1 MQIKALS
8 APQTLDGTATLILG
22 LCSGASGAQASG
34 ELIQSGF
41 LKALDKSVDGALQ
54 QLLDAGDFDG
64 SRNHCQLFWHA
75 KRKIML
81 VGLGSQSKLTGRVLA
96 SAQQAAQKALG
107 KTQTRQAISALLLSL
122 SSDEQTKPVIR
133 QLAAAAALATYKYTA
148 TKSNSK
154 SQAIL
159 ECMSITVADEHA
171 DEINSGAAI
180 GRGSN
185 LARELGDL
193 PGNICTPS
201 YLAEQA
207 LALGEQH
214 GRLNTTILEEADMEA
229 LGMGALLAVSRG
241 SREPAKL
248 ITMEYK
254 GAGANDKPICLVG
267 KGLTF
272 DAGGISIK
280 PGPGMDEMKYDMCG
294 SAAVFGAMQMACE
307 LSLPLNIVAVIP
319 SSENL
324 PDGIAVKPGD
334 VVTSMAGKTIEIL
347 NTDAEGRLILC
358 DALEYSRRFQPEVV
372 IDMATLTGACV
383 IALGHH
389 ISAILGNDDDL
400 VNELIDAGNTAADP
414 AWRLPMNDDYQQQL
428 KSNFAD
434 MANIGGR
441 PGGSITAACFLARF
455 TEDYRWAH
463 LDIAGTAWNSGAH
476 KGATGR
482 PVPLL
487 SEYLLTRAGQA

>member
-8 APQTLDGTATLILG
+8 VQQTLDGTATLILG
-22 LCSGASGAQASG
+22 FCSGASGAQATG
-34 ELIQSGF
+34 ELKTSGF
-41 LKALDKSVDGALQ
+41 IAQLDKTLDGALS
-54 QLLDAGDFDG
+54 QLLDSGDFDG
-64 SRNHCQLFWHA
+64 SRNHCQLLWNA
-75 KRKIML
+75 KRKVML
-81 VGLGSQSKLTGRVLA
+81 VGLGSEKQLNSKTLA
-96 SAQQAAQKALG
+96 SAQQAAQKALT

-122 SSDEQTKPVIR
+122 PSDQQTAPTTR
-133 QLAAAAALATYKYTA
+133 QLAAGAALATYKYTA
-148 TKSNSK
+148 TKSGSNSK
-154 SQAIL
+154 QTL
-159 ECMSITVADEHA
+159 ECMSITVADELA
-171 DEINSGAAI
+171 LDVTRGAAT
-180 GRGSN
+180 GRGAN
-185 LARELGDL
+185 LARELGNL
-193 PGNICTPS
+193 PGNVCTPS
-201 YLAEQA
+201 YLADQA
-207 LALGEQH
+207 IALDSQYA
-214 GRLNTTILEEADMEA
+214 RLSTNVLEETDMEA

-272 DAGGISIK
+272 DAGGISLK
-280 PGPGMDEMKYDMCG
+280 PGAGMDEMKYDMCG
-294 SAAVFGAMQMACE
+294 AASVFGAIQTACE
-307 LSLPLNIVAVIP
+307 LELPLNIVAVIP
-319 SSENL
+319 SSENM

-358 DALEYSRRFQPEVV
+358 DALEYARRFEPEVV
-372 IDMATLTGACV
+372 VDMATLTGACI

-389 ISAILGNDDDL
+389 ISGLLGNDD
-400 VNELIDAGNTAADP
+400 ELAQELLDAGNAAADP
-414 AWRLPMNDDYQQQL
+414 AWRLPITDDFQQQL

-434 MANIGGR
+434 IANIGGR
-441 PGGSITAACFLARF
+441 PAGTITAACFLSRF

-463 LDIAGTAWNSGAH
+463 LDIAGTAWKSGAH

-487 SEYLLTRAGQA
+487 VEFLLARAAA

>member
-1 MQIKALS
+1 MQIKPIS
-8 APQTLDGTATLILG
+8 AKAAIDGTAAIIIGIAKTPKNGSSHAALG
-22 LCSGASGAQASG
+22 KEPLFSAVDQ
-34 ELIQSGF
+34 Q
-41 LKALDKSVDGALQ
+41 VDGAISYVIEN
-54 QLLDAGDFDG
+54 GDFDG
-64 SRNHCQLFWHA
+64 SSNHCQLISHP
-75 KRKIML
+75 KRKVLL
-81 VGLGSQSKLTGRVLA
+81 VGLGQKPNGRTIA
-96 SAQQAAQKALG
+96 NAQQAAQRALG
-107 KTQTRQAISALLLSL
+107 KTQTQQAISALLLSL
-122 SSDEQTKPVIR
+122 DNTEQRPNIVR
-133 QLAAAAALATYKYTA
+133 QLA
-148 TKSNSK
+148 S
-154 SQAIL
+154 
-159 ECMSITVADEHA
+159 
-171 DEINSGAAI
+171 AAI
-180 GRGSN
+180 GADYQYVTTKSVNNETSPLASMSIVVPDKLAEHVKSGGAIGAGSN
-185 LARELGDL
+185 LAKELGNL
-193 PGNICTPS
+193 PGNVCTPS

-207 LALGEQH
+207 IALGKQH
-214 GRLNTTILEEADMEA
+214 AKLTTNIVEEKEMER

-294 SAAVFGAMQMACE
+294 AASVFGAIQAACE
-307 LSLPLNIVAVIP
+307 LDLPINIVAVIP

-358 DALEYSRRFQPEVV
+358 DALEYTRRFDPKVV

-389 ISAILGNDDDL
+389 ISGLLGNDDLLVEDL
-400 VNELIDAGNTAADP
+400 LAAGKSADDE
-414 AWRLPMNDDYQQQL
+414 AWRLPMTDDYQQQL

-441 PGGSITAACFLARF
+441 PGGTITAACFLARF

-463 LDIAGTAWNSGAH
+463 LDIAGTAWKSGAA
-476 KGATGR
+476 KGSTGR

-487 SEYLLTRAGQA
+487 VEYLLNEAKQA

>member
-1 MQIKALS
+1 MQIKPIS
-8 APQTLDGTATLILG
+8 AKAAIDGTAAIIIGIAKTPKDGKSHAVLG
-22 LCSGASGAQASG
+22 KEPLFSAIDQ
-34 ELIQSGF
+34 Q
-41 LKALDKSVDGALQ
+41 VDGAISYVLES
-54 QLLDAGDFDG
+54 GDFDG
-64 SRNHCQLFWHA
+64 SANHCQLISHS
-75 KRKIML
+75 KRKVIL
-81 VGLGSQSKLTGRVLA
+81 VGLGQKPNARA
-96 SAQQAAQKALG
+96 IANAQRAAQRAIA
-107 KTQTRQAISALLLSL
+107 KTETQQAISALLLSL
-122 SSDEQTKPVIR
+122 DNTEQRPNVAR
-133 QLAAAAALATYKYTA
+133 QLASAAAGGSYRYVT
-148 TKSNSK
+148 TKSASAEPIK
-154 SQAIL
+154 L
-159 ECMSITVADEHA
+159 ETMNIVVSEKLASHVE
-171 DEINSGAAI
+171 SGRAI
-180 GRGSN
+180 GDGSN
-185 LARELGDL
+185 LAKELGNL

-207 LALGEQH
+207 VKLGEKYAK
-214 GRLNTTILEEADMEA
+214 LTTNIVEEKEMER

-294 SAAVFGAMQMACE
+294 AASVFGAIQAACE
-307 LSLPLNIVAVIP
+307 LNLPLNIVGVVP

-358 DALEYSRRFQPEVV
+358 DALEYSRRFDPKVV

-389 ISAILGNDDDL
+389 ISGLLGNDDMLVDDL
-400 VNELIDAGNTAADP
+400 LAAGKSADDE
-414 AWRLPMNDDYQQQL
+414 AWRLPMTDDYQQQL

-441 PGGSITAACFLARF
+441 PGGTITAACFLARF

-463 LDIAGTAWNSGAH
+463 LDIAGTAWKSGAA
-476 KGATGR
+476 KGSTGR

-487 SEYLLTRAGQA
+487 VEYLLNEAQQA

>member
-8 APQTLDGTATLILG
+8 LQQTLDGNAPLIVG
-22 LCSGASGAQASG
+22 LCSGATGAEPCG
-34 ELIQSGF
+34 ELAANGF
-41 LKALDKSVDGALQ
+41 FATLNQ
-54 QLLDAGDFDG
+54 QLEGTLASLLESGDFSG
-64 SRNHCQLFWHA
+64 SRNQVQMLWHN
-75 KRKIML
+75 KRKVVL
-81 VGLGSQSKLTGRVLA
+81 VGLGAESSLNARVIA
-96 SAQQAAQKALG
+96 NAQQAAQKTLA
-107 KTQTRQAISALLLSL
+107 KTQSSQAISALALSL
-122 SSDEQTKPVIR
+122 NNSDLSQSAVR
-133 QLAAAAALATYKYTA
+133 QLASAAALASYQYTA
-148 TKSNSK
+148 TKSHNPS
-154 SQAIL
+154 SAL
-159 ECMSITVADEHA
+159 ECISIAADEAFHDA
-171 DEINSGAAI
+171 VAEGAAI

-185 LARELGDL
+185 LARELGNL
-193 PGNICTPS
+193 PGNVCTPT

-207 LALGEQH
+207 QALDKQYA
-214 GRLNTTILEEADMEA
+214 RLNTTVLEEAEMET

-241 SREPAKL
+241 SRQPAKL

-272 DAGGISIK
+272 DAGGISLK
-280 PGPGMDEMKYDMCG
+280 PGAGMDEMKYDMCG
-294 SAAVFGAMQMACE
+294 AASVFGAIQMACE
-307 LSLPLNIVAVIP
+307 LKLPLNIVAVVP

-358 DALEYSRRFQPEVV
+358 DALEYSRRFDPEVV
-372 IDMATLTGACV
+372 VDMATLTGACI

-389 ISAILGNDDDL
+389 ISGLMGNDD
-400 VNELIDAGNTAADP
+400 ELAAELLAAGEAASDP
-414 AWRLPMNDDYQQQL
+414 AWRLPINDDYQQQL

-434 MANIGGR
+434 IANIGGR
-441 PGGSITAACFLARF
+441 PAGTITAACFLARF

-463 LDIAGTAWNSGAH
+463 LDIAGTAWKSGAH

-487 SEYLLTRAGQA
+487 SEFLLARAGK

>member
-1 MQIKALS
+1 MQIKPIS
-8 APQTLDGTATLILG
+8 AQAAIDGTAAIIIG
-22 LCSGASGAQASG
+22 ICKSPKNGRSAAV
-34 ELIQSGF
+34 
-41 LKALDKSVDGALQ
+41 LDNNPLFNAVDKQTDGAISY
-54 QLLDAGDFDG
+54 LLETGDFDG
-64 SRNHCQLFWHA
+64 GSNQTQLISHS
-75 KRKIML
+75 KRKVVL
-81 VGLGSQSKLTGRVLA
+81 VGLGQTANNRSICK
-96 SAQQAAQKALG
+96 AQQAAQRALG
-107 KTQTRQAISALLLSL
+107 HTQTQQAISALLLNL
-122 SSDEQTKPVIR
+122 DESERKDNVVR
-133 QLAAAAALATYKYTA
+133 QLASAAELATYRYST
-148 TKSNSK
+148 TKSSP
-154 SQAIL
+154 AEAATL
-159 ECMSITVADEHA
+159 ESMSIVVDDAQAEQVT
-171 DEINSGAAI
+171 NGAAI
-180 GRGSN
+180 GAGAN
-185 LARELGDL
+185 FARELGNL
-193 PGNICTPS
+193 PGNVCTPT
-201 YLAEQA
+201 YLSEQA
-207 LALGEQH
+207 IALGEQH
-214 GRLNTTILEEADMEA
+214 AKLTTTVVEEKEMER

-254 GAGANDKPICLVG
+254 GAGANDKPLCLVG

-272 DAGGISIK
+272 DAGGISLK
-280 PGPGMDEMKYDMCG
+280 PGAGMDEMKYDMCG
-294 SAAVFGAMQMACE
+294 AAAVFGTIKAACE
-307 LSLPLNIVAVIP
+307 LGLPLNIVGVVP

-358 DALEYSRRFQPEVV
+358 DALEYSRRFDPKVV

-389 ISAILGNDDDL
+389 ISGLLGNDDALADDL
-400 VNELIDAGNTAADP
+400 LSAGKAAADE
-414 AWRLPMNDDYQQQL
+414 AWRLPITDDYQQQL

-441 PGGSITAACFLARF
+441 PAGTITAACFLARF

-463 LDIAGTAWNSGAH
+463 LDIAGTAWKSGAA

-487 SEYLLTRAGQA
+487 MEYLLQEASEA

>member
-1 MQIKALS
+1 MQIKPIS
-8 APQTLDGTATLILG
+8 AQAAIDGTAAIIVGIRKSPKNGRSPAELENN
-22 LCSGASGAQASG
+22 AVFQAVNQQVDSA
-34 ELIQSGF
+34 ISY
-41 LKALDKSVDGALQ
+41 ALET
-54 QLLDAGDFDG
+54 GDFDG
-64 SRNHCQLFWHA
+64 SNNQTQLISHP
-75 KRKIML
+75 KRKVVL
-81 VGLGSQSKLTGRVLA
+81 VGLGQTADARSITK
-96 SAQQAAQKALG
+96 AQQAAQRTLG
-107 KTQTRQAISALLLSL
+107 NTQTQQAVSALLLNL
-122 SSDEQTKPVIR
+122 EETERKDAVVR
-133 QLAAAAALATYKYTA
+133 QLASAAAMATYRYHA
-148 TKSNSK
+148 TKSSPADK
-154 SQAIL
+154 LTL
-159 ECMSITVADEHA
+159 ESMSIVVADEQA
-171 DEINSGAAI
+171 AAVTAGAAI
-180 GRGSN
+180 GNGAN
-185 LARELGDL
+185 FARELGNL
-193 PGNICTPS
+193 PGNVCTPT
-201 YLAEQA
+201 YLSEQA
-207 LALGEQH
+207 IALGQQH
-214 GRLNTTILEEADMEA
+214 AKLTTTVVEEKEMER

-254 GAGANDKPICLVG
+254 GAGANDKPLCLVG

-272 DAGGISIK
+272 DAGGISLK
-280 PGPGMDEMKYDMCG
+280 PGAGMDEMKYDMCG
-294 SAAVFGAMQMACE
+294 AAAVFGAVQAACE
-307 LSLPLNIVAVIP
+307 LNLPLNIVGVVP

-358 DALEYSRRFQPEVV
+358 DALEYSRRFDPEVV

-389 ISAILGNDDDL
+389 ISGLLGNDDDL
-400 VNELIDAGNTAADP
+400 ADALLAAGKAAADE
-414 AWRLPMNDDYQQQL
+414 AWRLPITDDYQQQL

-441 PGGSITAACFLARF
+441 PAGTITAACFLARF

-463 LDIAGTAWNSGAH
+463 LDIAGTAWKSGAE

-487 SEYLLTRAGQA
+487 MEYLLQQAGVA

>member
-8 APQTLDGTATLILG
+8 PQQTLEGTAPLIVG
-22 LCSGASGAQASG
+22 LCAGNSGAETCG
-34 ELIQSGF
+34 ELESNDF
-41 LKALDKSVDGALQ
+41 FKTLDKSVEGSLSALLEARDFSGARNQ
-54 QLLDAGDFDG
+54 TQLL
-64 SRNHCQLFWHA
+64 WHRH
-75 KRKIML
+75 RKIML
-81 VGLGSQSKLTGRVLA
+81 VGLGNRTKINARVLA
-96 SAQQAAQKALG
+96 AAQQAAQKALS
-107 KTQTRQAISALLLSL
+107 KTQSSQAISALCLNLNNDQLNAAS
-122 SSDEQTKPVIR
+122 VR
-133 QLAAAAALATYKYTA
+133 QIASAAALASYQYSA
-148 TKSNSK
+148 TKSSK
-154 SQAIL
+154 AGKTLS
-159 ECMSITVADEHA
+159 CMSVTAPESLFDAVNA
-171 DEINSGAAI
+171 GAAV
-180 GRGSN
+180 GAGSN
-185 LARELGDL
+185 LARELGNL
-193 PGNICTPS
+193 PGNVCTPS

-207 LALGEQH
+207 QTLANNH
-214 GRLNTTILEEADMEA
+214 ARLTTTVLDEAEMET

-254 GAGANDKPICLVG
+254 GAGANDKPVCLVG

-272 DAGGISIK
+272 DAGGISLK
-280 PGPGMDEMKYDMCG
+280 PGAGMDEMKYDMCG
-294 SAAVFGAMQMACE
+294 AAAVFGAMQMACE
-307 LSLPLNIVAVIP
+307 LELPLNIVAVVP

-358 DALEYSRRFQPEVV
+358 DALEYARRFEPEVV
-372 IDMATLTGACV
+372 VDMATLTGACI

-389 ISAILGNDDDL
+389 ISGLLGNDDALAD
-400 VNELIDAGNTAADP
+400 ELLAAGEAAADP
-414 AWRLPMNDDYQQQL
+414 AWRLPINDDYQAQL

-434 MANIGGR
+434 IANIGGR
-441 PGGSITAACFLARF
+441 PAGTITAACFLARF

-463 LDIAGTAWNSGAH
+463 LDIAGTAWKSGAH

-487 SEYLLTRAGQA
+487 SEFLLARAGQA

>member
-1 MQIKALS
+1 MQIKPIS
-8 APQTLDGTATLILG
+8 AKAAIEGTAAIIIGICKSPKDGRSNAVLGKDPLIKAIDQQLDGAISYIL
-22 LCSGASGAQASG
+22 
-34 ELIQSGF
+34 ET
-41 LKALDKSVDGALQ
+41 
-54 QLLDAGDFDG
+54 GDFDG
-64 SRNHCQLFWHA
+64 SANQCRLISHA
-75 KRKIML
+75 KRKVVL
-81 VGLGSQSKLTGRVLA
+81 AGLGKTPSNRSISA
-96 SAQQAAQKALG
+96 AQQAAQRLLG
-107 KTQTRQAISALLLSL
+107 TTQTQQAISALLLNL
-122 SSDEQTKPVIR
+122 SSSEQTANVVR
-133 QLAAAAALATYKYTA
+133 QLASAAVLGTYQYNT
-148 TKSNSK
+148 TKSGDAEAPS
-154 SQAIL
+154 L
-159 ECMSITVADEHA
+159 ESMSIVVPDKLADHV
-171 DEINSGAAI
+171 SRGSAI
-180 GRGSN
+180 GTGAN
-185 LARELGDL
+185 LARELGNL
-193 PGNICTPS
+193 PGNVCTPT
-201 YLAEQA
+201 YLSEQA
-207 LALGEQH
+207 IALGKQH
-214 GRLNTTILEEADMEA
+214 AKLTTNVVEEKEMER

-272 DAGGISIK
+272 DAGGISLK
-280 PGPGMDEMKYDMCG
+280 PGAGMDEMKYDMCG
-294 SAAVFGAMQMACE
+294 AASVFGAIQAACE
-307 LSLPLNIVAVIP
+307 MDLPLNIVGVVP

-358 DALEYSRRFQPEVV
+358 DALEYSRRFDPEVV

-389 ISAILGNDDDL
+389 ISGLLGNDDALADDL
-400 VNELIDAGNTAADP
+400 LAAGKAAADE
-414 AWRLPMNDDYQQQL
+414 AWRLPITDDYQQQL

-441 PGGSITAACFLARF
+441 PGGTITAACFLARF

-463 LDIAGTAWNSGAH
+463 LDIAGTAWKSGAA

-487 SEYLLTRAGQA
+487 AEYLLQAAKQA